1 MATIMLRSIV
11 VLGALAVANGASCAA
26 DGARAVDELTTTAV
40 DIWSSVERCQKKD
53 SVLQCSIDITAAI
66 QAANDMIRTIVASI
80 NDCGVIQVDH
90 VECGMAASRLIS
102 AADGL
107 AHASGGLVE
116 ACPVPGHVDG
126 IVTHPLAGGLATDLG
141 KCIIDT
147 KGSFRSLVEAGNKMS
162 GVHKN
167 CEEAGQSCTHNAL
180 SIVSAMADMG
190 AFLAGAFHSCSAY
203 LSPTGHGNEKAA
215 CAEHVLELVASLHDI
230 AEAGDEVSTECKAS
244 ASRLYKQEKIETLRV
259 SSMPLVLAAFLPI
272 SAVLSFVA
280 GSRFAKYH
288 AQQSPVR
295 DFESVQLFEE

>member
-1 MATIMLRSIV
+1 MTTIMRAV
-11 VLGALAVANGASCAA
+11 VVFGALAVANANGEACAA
-26 DGARAVDELTTTAV
+26 DGAKAVDELATTAV
-40 DIWSSVERCQKKD
+40 DIWSSVKRCEKAGSD
-53 SVLQCSIDITAAI
+53 LQCSMDITAAI
-66 QAANDMIRTIVASI
+66 QAANDMIRTIVSSLH
-80 NDCGVIQVDH
+80 DCGVIHVDH
-90 VECGMAASRLIS
+90 VECGAAASRLIS
-102 AADGL
+102 AASGL

-116 ACPVPGHVDG
+116 ACPVPGHTDG
-126 IVTHPLAGGLATDLG
+126 IVTHPHALATDLG

-147 KGSFRSLVEAGNKMS
+147 KGSIRSLVEAGHKMS
-162 GVHKN
+162 SVHKN

-244 ASRLYKQEKIETLRV
+244 ASRLYEEEKSDTARA
-259 SSMPLVLAAFLPI
+259 SSMPLALAALLPI

-280 GSRFAKYH
+280 GSRFAKYR
-288 AQQSPVR
+288 AEQSPVR
-295 DFESVQLFEE
+295 DFESLQLLEE